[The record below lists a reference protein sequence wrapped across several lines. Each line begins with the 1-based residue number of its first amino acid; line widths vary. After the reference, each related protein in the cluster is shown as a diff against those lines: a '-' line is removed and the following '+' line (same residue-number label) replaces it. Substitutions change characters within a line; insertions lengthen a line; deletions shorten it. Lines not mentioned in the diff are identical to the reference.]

1 MKPYQILTIF
11 LAMGFYSCSDN
22 SQLDEA
28 AGYDGI
34 SFSVSDTS
42 GRSRSEVDNA
52 RYVDM
57 VTLIDDADTLSDDSV
72 NVMITVGDM
81 DCVEVNSRA
90 SQISGVSEIDN
101 FGIYA
106 YYYKSATSSP
116 QPFFDNETAV
126 NMNGY
131 WSTADIYYWPTTP
144 GSSLRF
150 WAMARTDAPGVSVTR
165 GADGPE
171 SMMIDYTVPQ
181 RAVDQSDLLLA
192 VTENLNTPNV
202 RVPLYFRHLCSA
214 VKFVFG
220 SEMQPGRINNITLSG
235 IKSRGQ
241 YTVQWDNLSDDTSFS
256 LPVNKN
262 VTEGEVAGSPILADA
277 YTLMMIPQVLGPDA
291 ELIVTFVDN
300 VTGRERTMSASLAG
314 GIWAQGKVTTYRIG
328 ISPDYK
334 LEFTRAVE
342 QQDAHY
348 VICNSAIK
356 ISGLPESCAWTL
368 KATASDGSD
377 PTVQLTADVNEYVK
391 QGFWTDKEMA
401 DGTPTG
407 ISARGSDR
415 ISGTGSGEFPL
426 TVFLPENVGDSERT
440 VTLSLSVNGAPV
452 KNTVTQQITQLNPD
466 WLGSAGW
473 ERIEDGQSGV
483 YGFSYT
489 AKHVYVYNNSHPWGT
504 ITFNRVGDMIK
515 NLINQYNASPYVD
528 YASYRHD
535 VAAYRYWVRIDYS
548 KLSNLGDR
556 ARSSSDGLINTRE
569 LFSFGGAAVSNTF
582 ESALI
587 SLRRISDTNELAFR
601 KRADNDPNA
610 VPNWEDGNMI
620 NESQA
625 LSVILKKNRYFL
637 NRFRDSAT
645 GVETIAP
652 RIRESDIVWYLP
664 AYQQFDNHPGGV
676 ATPGDYWSSTAFGD
690 AANAYLGNGAIASRT
705 SVNKI
710 IAVRNRP

>member
-11 LAMGFYSCSDN
+11 LAMVFYSCSDN
-22 SQLDEA
+22 NQLDEA

-72 NVMITVGDM
+72 NVVITVGDM
-81 DCVEVNSRA
+81 DCDEVNSRA

-131 WSTADIYYWPTTP
+131 WSTADIYYWPTAP

-489 AKHVYVYNNSHPWGT
+489 AKHVYVYNNSSGL
-504 ITFNRVGDMIK
+504 ITANRVRNMIS
-515 NLINQYNASPYVD
+515 NLVNQYNASSYVD
-528 YASYRHD
+528 FDSYDISAVSKRFY
-535 VAAYRYWVRIDYS
+535 VAIDYS
-548 KLSNLGDR
+548 KLSNMS
-556 ARSSSDGLINTRE
+556 ATASSSYDGHLNTVQ
-569 LFSFGGAAVSNTF
+569 LFNFGGSAISNTF
-582 ESALI
+582 EQALLQMKRVGTI
-587 SLRRISDTNELAFR
+587 NTPAFR
-601 KRADNDPNA
+601 RRADNDPSD
-610 VPNWEDGNMI
+610 VPQEVEGTLI

-664 AYQQFDNHPGGV
+664 AYQQFDNRPGGV